1 MDFTHYNNSGATF
14 AEELVNTKG
23 SITGKE
29 YLPTVEEWRSFL
41 TKYGVKGVARLTA
54 ADVEQIRGYRER
66 IREVFFADEGD
77 SIRLL
82 NEILSEVA
90 ATPQISNHDDHPWHL
105 HYSSD
110 DAPIAHRVA
119 AGAAMGVAVL
129 IVDQGHDR
137 LGVCAADDCLDVFV
151 DTSRNKSKR
160 YCNQTCCTKVNVKAH
175 RARKKELA
183 DKS

>member
-1 MDFTHYNNSGATF
+1 MDFTHYSNTGATF

-23 SITGKE
+23 SISGNE
-29 YLPTVEEWRSFL
+29 YQPTVEHWKGFL
-41 TKYGVKGVARLTA
+41 SRFGVKGSGKLTA
-54 ADVEQIRGYRER
+54 ADVEAIKGYRER
-66 IREVFFADEGD
+66 IREIFFADEAT

-82 NEILSEVA
+82 NELLAEVA

-105 HYSSD
+105 HYSAD

-119 AGAAMGVAVL
+119 SGAAMGLAVL
-129 IVDQGHDR
+129 IVDQGHSR

-160 YCNQTCCTKVNVKAH
+160 YCNQSCCTKVNVAAH
-175 RARKKELA
+175 RARKKQLA

>member
-1 MDFTHYNNSGATF
+1 MDFTHYSNSGATF

-23 SITGKE
+23 SPSGREHLT
-29 YLPTVEEWRSFL
+29 TVEEWRGLL
-41 TKYGVKGVARLTA
+41 TKYGVKGVARLTG
-54 ADVEQIRGYRER
+54 ADVEQIKGYRER
-66 IREVFFADEGD
+66 IREVFFAAEGER
-77 SIRLL
+77 IKLL

-90 ATPQISNHDDHPWHL
+90 ATPQISNHDGHPWHL

-119 AGAAMGVAVL
+119 AGAAMGIAVL

-137 LGVCAADDCLDVFV
+137 LGICAAEDCLDVFV
-151 DTSRNKSKR
+151 DTSRNRSKR
-160 YCNQTCCTKVNVKAH
+160 YCDSTCGTKVNVKAH